1 MSISTNIASLSKSM
15 AVKAAL
21 AFLLCLCVLAGFS
34 RAGLAASDTIDFSKL
49 PKVQDFG
56 MTKDYLNKS
65 AVIKYEG
72 ANKENLISYEIRLPE
87 TWIENAQG
95 DAAEEVK
102 NKLMKLRDN
111 SVGNGNKAG
120 LTPVN
125 DSVLS
130 LLGKYTG
137 PAKNLVRSY
146 ATVEAQ
152 GLVHEVSALHWMVN
166 FVIGNGFTLTAAT
179 EYSSRHVDGLYVQM
193 AADQTYAV
201 LVRVFINGNRVVM
214 ARYYLPQENYDEEKE
229 EQWMAISSFGLLNP
243 SGQKIEQQDTYAF
256 MDQVYFDYPVSWT
269 LEKQPILSIER
280 MAATLFLKNQ
290 NRDAVVLNAHIRVNA
305 ISKLLGTTLAQE
317 IDKFKSN
324 VTIKDYKIGG
334 LMENMDVKYNSSIK
348 YGKSQI
354 YHLIPDDQVNSRNYE
369 FFMTI
374 MEGEDYYY
382 FVTMVG
388 PTRENDFFA
397 WARNIETYKIILHS
411 LRSTPK
417 LANVDA
423 GGLAAPAGALP
434 AQPADSKIPLK
445 P

>member
-1 MSISTNIASLSKSM
+1 MSISMNIASLSKSM
-15 AVKAAL
+15 AVRAVLAL
-21 AFLLCLCVLAGFS
+21 LLCVLTLSGFS
-34 RAGLAASDTIDFSKL
+34 GTGQAASDTIDLSKL

-56 MTKDYLNKS
+56 MTKDYTDSS
-65 AVIKYEG
+65 ALIKYEG
-72 ANKENLISYEIRLPE
+72 ANKENLISYEMRLPE

-111 SVGNGNKAG
+111 SVGDKAVI
-120 LTPVN
+120 TPIN
-125 DSVLS
+125 DSVLT

-137 PAKNLVRSY
+137 PPKNLVRSY

-152 GLVHEVSALHWMVN
+152 GLVYEVSALHWMVN
-166 FVIGNGFTLTAAT
+166 FVIGNGFTLTAVT
-179 EYSSRHVDGLYVQM
+179 EHSSRHVDGLYVQM

-229 EQWMAISSFGLLNP
+229 EQWMAISSFKLLNS

-280 MAATLFLKNQ
+280 MFATLFLKNQ
-290 NRDAVVLNAHIRVNA
+290 NRNSVVLNAHIRVNA

-317 IDKFKSN
+317 VEKFKN
-324 VTIKDYKIGG
+324 GVTIKDYKIGG

-374 MEGEDYYY
+374 MEGENYYY

-417 LANVDA
+417 LMDV
-423 GGLAAPAGALP
+423 GGVSSPAAALP
-434 AQPADSKIPLK
+434 ERPTDSKIPLK